1 MEEINCQKELVEVVK
16 QKIQESA
23 KSNGLTYR
31 EAYNG
36 EINFMRMIGAPEEQ
50 LKPVYEEALRILEEK
65 GSNNDP
71 EGKAWPI
78 LRETLQ
84 NRIKNE
90 ATATIDRE
98 SGEILDHLVNLNE
111 KGVKRKG
118 LVVGYVQSGKT
129 ANFSAVFAKA
139 VDEGY
144 RLVIV
149 MTGILESL
157 RSQTQAR
164 LQNDV
169 ANAISEANATSKIKK
184 SVLSLTSVESDMSS
198 GDASNLEANLY
209 AGGVAYAVVKKNH
222 NCLKYLLEQLRIVNQ
237 KGLLEGVPVLI
248 IDDESDQAT
257 PNTANKTVDYSTING
272 DIRQIWDQVQQGS
285 YVAYTATPFANVFMN
300 PNDEERYTEY
310 FDSEE
315 SDNLETIERYPG
327 LYPSNFVYALGRP
340 KGYIGA
346 SHIFG
351 DTSLVTEGEDGAIGG
366 GVEID
371 AVRNINESD
380 AEVLRPPTPKEER
393 VGKKYEPEM
402 VPSLKDAVHW
412 FMIAT
417 ALRRL
422 RAGEKQHSSMLI
434 HLSHL
439 TEIHFE
445 VEKVIKD
452 YISALKENY
461 HKAEIND
468 TMRSLY
474 EREVDRMKVIRS
486 EEVYPEWDELKLAV
500 SQVVRET
507 KCIVENS
514 ASDGQLKY
522 EGKEPATYIVIG
534 GNALSRGLTLE
545 GLICSYYLRASKTY
559 DALLQMGRWF
569 GFRLGYEDLIRIW
582 TTEDIQEDYRYLADI
597 EDELREEIREIDDPS
612 VVAVKIRADRKKLNV
627 TSRNKMRNV
636 KPTKNDYSGR
646 AYEVTRFEEQ
656 NDKNLMNNIQA
667 LKSLVNY
674 VENTHEALQDRN
686 NGSYLFERVSVKI
699 ILEYLK
705 DFEAHSSNGVVGS
718 DKLVEWIAKN
728 VTQDWN
734 VVIYSDTDGN
744 KPIMDFG
751 GYKIRMADRSAVKI
765 SSTEGPVNIK
775 SLANPQTYILD
786 FRILAHNEKIKI
798 SEIDLK
804 KAEKDSGKKL
814 RSLNG
819 DSPLLAVYV
828 VNPKSQANRSGRRD
842 LDAVAPVVLHTI
854 VIPKIVSSGK
864 SNHFSV
870 DALLNNDLGL
880 EEE

>member
-1 MEEINCQKELVEVVK
+1 VEENNCQEELVETAK
-16 QKIQESA
+16 QAIQEVA
-23 KSNGLTYR
+23 KINGLSYQ
-31 EAYNG
+31 EACNRKMN
-36 EINFMRMIGAPEEQ
+36 ELRMFSAPEEQ
-50 LKPVYEEALRILEEK
+50 FKPVYEEALRILEEK
-65 GSNNDP
+65 GSNNDL

-78 LRETLQ
+78 LRKKLQ
-84 NRIKNE
+84 KQIKNKE
-90 ATATIDRE
+90 AVETIDRE
-98 SGEILDHLVNLNE
+98 SGEILNLLVNLNE

-129 ANFSAVFAKA
+129 ANFSAVITKA

-164 LQNDV
+164 LQNGA
-169 ANAISEANATSKIKK
+169 ANAIIKSKKKSKK
-184 SVLSLTSVESDMSS
+184 SVISLTSVKSDISS
-198 GDASNLEANLY
+198 DDASNLEANLY
-209 AGGVAYAVVKKNH
+209 AGGVTYAVVKKNH

-257 PNTANKTVDYSTING
+257 PNTANKTEEYSKING
-272 DIRQIWDQVQQGS
+272 DMRQIWDQVQQGS

-300 PNDEERYTEY
+300 PKEEERYTEY
-310 FDSEE
+310 SDSEE

-327 LYPSNFVYALGRP
+327 LYPSNFIYALGCP

-351 DTSLVTEGEDGAIGG
+351 NTLLVAQDEGGTLVGE
-366 GVEID
+366 VKID
-371 AVRNINESD
+371 AVRVIKEGE
-380 AEVLRPPTPKEER
+380 AEILRHPTRKD
-393 VGKKYEPEM
+393 GGDYMPEM
-402 VPSLKDAVHW
+402 VPSLETAVQW

-417 ALRRL
+417 ALRR
-422 RAGEKQHSSMLI
+422 RRTQKQQHSSMLI

-439 TEIHFE
+439 TETHFE
-445 VEKVIKD
+445 VEKVIND
-452 YISALKENY
+452 YISKLKENY
-461 HKAEIND
+461 GNPENND
-468 TMRSLY
+468 AMQSLY
-474 EREVDRMKVIRS
+474 EREVARMQAIHPEKF
-486 EEVYPEWDELKLAV
+486 YPEWDELKLDV
-500 SQVVRET
+500 SQVICET

-514 ASDGQLKY
+514 ASGEQLKY
-522 EGKEPATYIVIG
+522 EDKEPLTCIVIG

-545 GLICSYYLRASKTY
+545 GLICSYYLRKSKTY

-569 GFRLGYEDLIRIW
+569 GFRPGYEDLIRLW

-597 EDELREEIREIDDPS
+597 EDELREEIREIDDLS

-627 TSRNKMRNV
+627 TSPNKMRNAAPV
-636 KPTKNDYSGR
+636 NINHSGKS
-646 AYEVTRFEEQ
+646 YQVTRFEEQ
-656 NDKNLMNNIQA
+656 NDKRLKHNIQV
-667 LKSLVNY
+667 LESLIKSIGS
-674 VENTHEALQDRN
+674 TQEALRGKN
-686 NGSYLFERVSVKI
+686 NGSYLFEGVPVGTIIDYLTNYQVHPSNPGIDADRLVK
-699 ILEYLK
+699 
-705 DFEAHSSNGVVGS
+705 
-718 DKLVEWIAKN
+718 WIAKN
-728 VTQDWN
+728 VTQNWN
-734 VVIYSDTDGN
+734 VVIYSDTDEN
-744 KPIMDFG
+744 RPKRDFA
-751 GYKIRMADRSAVKI
+751 GYEIRMADRTAVK
-765 SSTEGPVNIK
+765 SKSTKGIVDIK
-775 SLANPQTYILD
+775 SLANPQTYVLD
-786 FRILAHNEKIKI
+786 LRILAHHGKIKI

-804 KAEKDSGKKL
+804 KAEEDSGKKL

-819 DSPLLAVYV
+819 NSPLLVVYV

>member
-1 MEEINCQKELVEVVK
+1 MEENNCQKELVETAK
-16 QKIQESA
+16 QAIQEVA
-23 KSNGLTYR
+23 KINGLSYQ
-31 EAYNG
+31 EACNRK
-36 EINFMRMIGAPEEQ
+36 INELRMFSAPEEQ
-50 LKPVYEEALRILEEK
+50 FMPVYKEALRILEEE
-65 GSNNDP
+65 GSNNDH
-71 EGKAWPI
+71 EGKAWPF
-78 LRETLQ
+78 LRKTLQ
-84 NRIKNE
+84 KQIKNKE
-90 ATATIDRE
+90 AVKTIDRE
-98 SGEILDHLVNLNE
+98 SGEILNLLVNLNE

-129 ANFSAVFAKA
+129 ANFSAVITKA

-164 LQNDV
+164 LQNGV
-169 ANAISEANATSKIKK
+169 ADAIIKSKK
-184 SVLSLTSVESDMSS
+184 SVISLTSVKSDISS
-198 GDASNLEANLY
+198 DDASNLEANLHT
-209 AGGVAYAVVKKNH
+209 GGVAYAVVKKNH
-222 NCLKYLLEQLRIVNQ
+222 NCLKYLMEQLRIVNQ
-237 KGLLEGVPVLI
+237 KGLLKDVPVLI

-257 PNTANKTVDYSTING
+257 PNTANKTEDYSTING
-272 DIRQIWDQVQQGS
+272 DMRQIWEQVQQGS

-300 PNDEERYTEY
+300 PKDEERYTEHV
-310 FDSEE
+310 E
-315 SDNLETIERYPG
+315 SDNPENPEGETIERYPG

-646 AYEVTRFEEQ
+646 AYEVTRFEER

>member
-1 MEEINCQKELVEVVK
+1 MVEENNCQEGLVETAK
-16 QKIQESA
+16 QAIQEVA
-23 KSNGLTYR
+23 KINGLSYQ
-31 EAYNG
+31 EACNRKMN
-36 EINFMRMIGAPEEQ
+36 ELRMFSAPEEQ
-50 LKPVYEEALRILEEK
+50 FKPVYEEALRILEEK
-65 GSNNDP
+65 GSNNDL

-78 LRETLQ
+78 LRKKLQ
-84 NRIKNE
+84 KQIKNKE
-90 ATATIDRE
+90 AVETIDRE
-98 SGEILDHLVNLNE
+98 SGEILNLLVNLNE

-129 ANFSAVFAKA
+129 ANFSAVITKA

-164 LQNDV
+164 LQNGV
-169 ANAISEANATSKIKK
+169 ANAIIKSKK
-184 SVLSLTSVESDMSS
+184 SVISLTSVKSDISS
-198 GDASNLEANLY
+198 DDASNLEANLH

-222 NCLKYLLEQLRIVNQ
+222 NCLEYLLEQLKIVNQ

-257 PNTANKTVDYSTING
+257 PNTANKTEDYSTING
-272 DIRQIWDQVQQGS
+272 DMRQIWGQVQQGS

-310 FDSEE
+310 LDSEE
-315 SDNLETIERYPG
+315 SDNLETIERYPDF
-327 LYPSNFVYALGRP
+327 YPSNFIYALGCP

-351 DTSLVTEGEDGAIGG
+351 NTLLAAQDEGGTFVGE
-366 GVEID
+366 VEID
-371 AVRNINESD
+371 AVRCITEGE
-380 AEVLRPPTPKEER
+380 AEILRHPTRKD
-393 VGKKYEPEM
+393 GGDYMPEM
-402 VPSLKDAVHW
+402 VPSLEAAVQW

-417 ALRRL
+417 ALRR
-422 RAGEKQHSSMLI
+422 RRTQKQQHSSMLI

-439 TEIHFE
+439 KETHFE

-452 YISALKENY
+452 YISKLKENCG
-461 HKAEIND
+461 KPEIND
-468 TMRSLY
+468 AMQSLY
-474 EREVDRMKVIRS
+474 EREVARMLAIRP
-486 EEVYPEWDELKLAV
+486 EKIYPDWDELKLAV

-514 ASDGQLKY
+514 ASDDQLKY
-522 EGKEPATYIVIG
+522 EDKEPLTCIVIG

-545 GLICSYYLRASKTY
+545 GLICSYYLRKSKTY

-569 GFRLGYEDLIRIW
+569 GFRPGYEDLIRLWI
-582 TTEDIQEDYRYLADI
+582 TEDIQEDYRYLADI

-636 KPTKNDYSGR
+636 KPVKNDYSGR
-646 AYEVTRFEEQ
+646 SYEVTRFEEQ

-667 LKSLVNY
+667 LKSLVNS
-674 VENTHEALQDRN
+674 VASTHEALQDRN
-686 NGSYLFERVSVKI
+686 NGSYLFEGVPVNM
-699 ILEYLK
+699 ILAYLK
-705 DFEAHSSNGVVGS
+705 GFEAHSSNGVVSS
-718 DKLVEWIAKN
+718 DKLIEWIAKN
-728 VTQDWN
+728 VSQDWN
-734 VVIYSDTDGN
+734 VVIYSDTDEN
-744 KPIMDFG
+744 KPMVDLG
-751 GYKIRMADRSAVKI
+751 EYKIRMADRSALKI
-765 SSTEGPVNIK
+765 SSTEGLVYIK
-775 SLANPQTYILD
+775 SLANPQTYTLD
-786 FRILAHNEKIKI
+786 FRILARNEKIKI
-798 SEIDLK
+798 SEIELK
-804 KAEKDSGKKL
+804 EAEKDSGKKL

-819 DSPLLAVYV
+819 DSPLLVIYV
-828 VNPKSQANRSGRRD
+828 VNPKSQTNRLGRRN

-854 VIPKIVSSGK
+854 VIPKTVSSGK

-880 EEE
+880 EEEE

>member
-1 MEEINCQKELVEVVK
+1 MVEENNCQKELVETAK
-16 QKIQESA
+16 QAIQEVA
-23 KSNGLTYR
+23 KINGLSYQ
-31 EAYNG
+31 EACNRK
-36 EINFMRMIGAPEEQ
+36 INELRMFSAPEEQ
-50 LKPVYEEALRILEEK
+50 FMPVYKEALRILEEE
-65 GSNNDP
+65 GSNNDH
-71 EGKAWPI
+71 EGKAWPF
-78 LRETLQ
+78 LRKTLQ
-84 NRIKNE
+84 KQIKNKE
-90 ATATIDRE
+90 AVKTIDRE
-98 SGEILDHLVNLNE
+98 SGEILNLLVNLNE

-129 ANFSAVFAKA
+129 ANFSAVITKA

-164 LQNDV
+164 LQNGV
-169 ANAISEANATSKIKK
+169 ADAIIKSKK
-184 SVLSLTSVESDMSS
+184 SVISLTSVKSDISS
-198 GDASNLEANLY
+198 DDASNLEANLHT
-209 AGGVAYAVVKKNH
+209 GGVAYAVVKKNH
-222 NCLKYLLEQLRIVNQ
+222 NCLKYLMEQLRIVNQ
-237 KGLLEGVPVLI
+237 KGLLKDVPVLI

-257 PNTANKTVDYSTING
+257 PNTANKTEDYSTING
-272 DIRQIWDQVQQGS
+272 DMRQIWEQVQQGS

-300 PNDEERYTEY
+300 PKDEERYTEHV
-310 FDSEE
+310 E
-315 SDNLETIERYPG
+315 SDNPENPEGETIERYPG

-646 AYEVTRFEEQ
+646 AYEVTRFEER